1 MFTRV
6 FKTWLSVDDCAPL
19 GWFGTSAL
27 ALCLCSA
34 PASMAQS
41 IATPAESSLESA
53 WSSVTLTAQLESN
66 SGDAVQGLE
75 ASHQEDSSGT
85 SEQPAEQEKT
95 SVPIEPSTDG
105 GSSGLKLNFDAL
117 DDEDDAAA
125 IPSAPIQSVETPA
138 NTVTQEQPGIPVPTA
153 PEEAAPE
160 ASTSEQS
167 SSSQPAPS
175 QPAPVQP
182 APSRQVS
189 TQLTPN
195 KPAPRA
201 PIPQPP
207 APGTRTDNGLS
218 GTAIGIVIAA
228 IVLGGIVGGVVYAL
242 RKRSVNT
249 SDDPQVQVPGAAT
262 DNRPT
267 AILRDLNGVTEKTE
281 HTLTAD
287 VIQIGRAEAEQG
299 SGVQSIVVQKK
310 TVGRRHAVIEYRN
323 HAYWLV
329 DQGSLNGTYLN
340 EQRVDGEVVL
350 NPGSRIRLES
360 AEFEFSMPSLSDGE
374 GTLMANPHEF
384 AETLKVDS
392 PMPMAPPPPT
402 ADGNLANASP
412 RNFLETMVN
421 KEVPTQGFRPEPA
434 PAAEPGSGRDTN
446 VDEADT
452 TAPAEVDDVAS
463 AVQLTGTVDFD
474 VFGDTPEPQAQ
485 DTDKEPNDD
494 AQKKRP
500 H

>member
-95 SVPIEPSTDG
+95 SLPIEPSTDG

-125 IPSAPIQSVETPA
+125 TSAAPIQSVETPA

-153 PEEAAPE
+153 PEEAAPK
-160 ASTSEQS
+160 ASTSEQ

-182 APSRQVS
+182 APSRQVP

-201 PIPQPP
+201 PIPQPA

-228 IVLGGIVGGVVYAL
+228 IVL
-242 RKRSVNT
+242 T
-249 SDDPQVQVPGAAT
+249 SC
-262 DNRPT
+262 
-267 AILRDLNGVTEKTE
+267 LL
-281 HTLTAD
+281 
-287 VIQIGRAEAEQG
+287 
-299 SGVQSIVVQKK
+299 
-310 TVGRRHAVIEYRN
+310 
-323 HAYWLV
+323 
-329 DQGSLNGTYLN
+329 
-340 EQRVDGEVVL
+340 
-350 NPGSRIRLES
+350 
-360 AEFEFSMPSLSDGE
+360 
-374 GTLMANPHEF
+374 
-384 AETLKVDS
+384 
-392 PMPMAPPPPT
+392 
-402 ADGNLANASP
+402 
-412 RNFLETMVN
+412 
-421 KEVPTQGFRPEPA
+421 
-434 PAAEPGSGRDTN
+434 
-446 VDEADT
+446 
-452 TAPAEVDDVAS
+452 
-463 AVQLTGTVDFD
+463 
-474 VFGDTPEPQAQ
+474 
-485 DTDKEPNDD
+485 
-494 AQKKRP
+494 
-500 H
+500 